1 MSKIDNEIKEGTPH
15 FKKGDL
21 KPLVDI
27 GLVEP
32 TIKDIPNSPKQKYVL
47 TDNGRENLKAIF

>member
-32 TIKDIPNSPKQKYVL
+32 TIKDIPNRKEYKQ
-47 TDNGRENLKAIF
+47 N